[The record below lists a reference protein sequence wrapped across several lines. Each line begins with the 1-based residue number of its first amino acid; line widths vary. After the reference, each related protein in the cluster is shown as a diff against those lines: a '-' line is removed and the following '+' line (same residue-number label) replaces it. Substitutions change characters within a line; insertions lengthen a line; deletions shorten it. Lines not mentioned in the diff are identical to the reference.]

1 MKKWIGAISGL
12 LIFPWV
18 VSMIWMATTG
28 DIRAASTA
36 DSTVTVETQAE
47 SQVTDADE
55 GTAVSST
62 EIVKTVQP
70 KILVKR
76 ENLQTYMWLEDYLP
90 GIIACQINPEYEMAA
105 LECQAVIAR
114 TYVYRLLDGRSEIHE
129 EELDLD
135 YLEDGQQTRLW
146 NPEKTREY
154 LKRCEEAVTAT
165 EGMVMKYDNRWI
177 LPMFHGISA
186 GRTRQ
191 GTEDYPYLQS
201 VESKWDSGYDG
212 FSQTFSWEPG
222 DFAGRISRMTDA
234 APVTAEQLPQE
245 IQTVKKDDAGYILE
259 MKIGA
264 RTYQGDEIQYALELP
279 SASYQFSGADGK
291 ISAIVKG
298 KGHGYGLS
306 QAGADAMAK
315 DGWGY
320 QDILNY
326 YYKNISVISE

>member
-28 DIRAASTA
+28 ESRAASSGNTA
-36 DSTVTVETQAE
+36 AILETHEENQDME
-47 SQVTDADE
+47 SEDA
-55 GTAVSST
+55 AVSSAQ
-62 EIVKTVQP
+62 VMNQSQP
-70 KILVKR
+70 RILVKR
-76 ENLQTYMWLEDYLP
+76 ENLQTYMWLEEYLP
-90 GIIACQINPEYEMAA
+90 GIIACQINPEYEMEA
-105 LECQAVIAR
+105 LKCQAVIAR
-114 TYVYRLLDGRSEIHE
+114 TYLYRLLDGRSEIHE

-135 YLEDGQQTRLW
+135 YLEDGQQTRQWDL
-146 NPEKTREY
+146 EKTREY
-154 LKRCEEAVTAT
+154 LKRCEQAVTETA
-165 EGMVMKYDNRWI
+165 GIVMQYEERCI
-177 LPMFHGISA
+177 LPMFHGVST

-201 VESKWDSGYDG
+201 VESKWDSAYEE
-212 FSQTFSWEPG
+212 FNQTFSWEP
-222 DFAGRISRMTDA
+222 DEFAKRISRIADA
-234 APVTAEQLPQE
+234 APVSGDQLPQE

-259 MKIGA
+259 LKVGA
-264 RTYQGDEIQYALELP
+264 RTYQGEEIQYALELP
-279 SASYQFSGADGK
+279 SAAYQFSGQDGK
-291 ISAIVKG
+291 IYAAVRG

-326 YYKNISVISE
+326 YYKNISIISE